1 MRKVFVLFVSLF
13 LVVVGYSQ
21 NHQMSIGLKGG
32 NAAGGVIAGGGLNF
46 KTFIGGSNALEF
58 TLGGGSNHLRGSAMY
73 EWQKSTGWADGLDW
87 YLGVGGAVGTWNSTY
102 VYPNGKLTYN
112 QGLYLGAMGAIGL
125 DWNLDPLIGLP
136 IDLAF
141 DMGPYVGIINSG
153 SFGWG
158 GAFALRYV
166 IK

>member
-1 MRKVFVLFVSLF
+1 MKKVFILFASLLIVF
-13 LVVVGYSQ
+13 IGNTQ
-21 NHQMSIGLKGG
+21 NHQMSIGVKGG
-32 NAAGGVIAGGGLNF
+32 NAAGGLLGGGGLNF
-46 KTFIGGSNALEF
+46 KTFIAGSNALEF
-58 TLGGGSNHLRGSAMY
+58 TVGGGNNHIRGSVMY

-87 YLGVGGAVGTWNSTY
+87 YLGLGAALGTWRAQNE
-102 VYPNGKLTYN
+102 NFN
-112 QGLYLGAMGAIGL
+112 QGLYVGVIGAIGL

-141 DMGPYVGIINSG
+141 DTGPYIGIINSR

-158 GAFALRYV
+158 GSFALRYV

>member
-1 MRKVFVLFVSLF
+1 MRKSILLLFSVMALSI
-13 LVVVGYSQ
+13 GQAQ

-32 NAAGGVIAGGGLNF
+32 NAAGGPVGGGGLNF
-46 KTFIGGSNALEF
+46 KTFIAGSNALEF
-58 TLGGGSNHLRGSAMY
+58 TVGGGSNHLRGSIMY

-87 YLGVGGAVGTWNSTY
+87 YLGLGGAVGTWGNSY
-102 VYPNGKLTYN
+102 IHPNGKWTYN

-125 DWNLDPLIGLP
+125 DWNLDPLIGIP

-141 DMGPYVGIINSG
+141 DLGPYVGIINSR

-158 GAFALRYV
+158 GGFAIRYV